1 MSIINKEAECDNCED
16 DHGGHKH
23 SSSKLIFKVEKSMI
37 KTAFYNLIFLILI
50 ETIAYFGFFKN
61 IPDFFSKYGYYLTFL
76 VIAVVINSIAVWH
89 IKAYRHV
96 FSCTTGMMIGMTIGM
111 SSGFSIG
118 LIVGATNGMFIGSL
132 AGIIIGIIVG
142 SYAGNCCGIMGIMEG
157 MMAGLMGGVMGAMT
171 SIMTINDNIKYFV
184 PLLVF
189 SIFII
194 LIGLI
199 VMVYEEE
206 IKKKNYVEYKGFQFL
221 PFITVNFIITLILT
235 FLMVYGPRS
244 FLLG

>member
-1 MSIINKEAECDNCED
+1 MSMLNKEAECDEFNTE
-16 DHGGHKH
+16 HLGH
-23 SSSKLIFKVEKSMI
+23 SSSKTIFKIEKSMI
-37 KTAFYNLIFLILI
+37 KTALYTLVFLILI
-50 ETIAYFGFFKN
+50 EVIAYFGFFQR
-61 IPDFFSKYGYYLTFL
+61 IPNFFSKYGYYLIFL
-76 VIAVVINSIAVWH
+76 VIAILINSVVLWH
-89 IKAYRHV
+89 IKAYKHV
-96 FSCTTGMMIGMTIGM
+96 FSCTTGMMIGMTVGM
-111 SSGFSIG
+111 SAGFSIG

-132 AGIIIGIIVG
+132 AGLIIGMIVG
-142 SYAGNCCGIMGIMEG
+142 SYAGNCCGIMGVMEG
-157 MMAGLMGGVMGAMT
+157 MMAGLMGGLMGGMT
-171 SIMTINDNIKYFV
+171 SVMTINDNIKYFV

-221 PFITVNFIITLILT
+221 PFITVNFIITLALT

-244 FLLG
+244 FLFG

>member
-1 MSIINKEAECDNCED
+1 MENIDNCDNCEPE
-16 DHGGHKH
+16 HVHH
-23 SSSKLIFKVEKSMI
+23 SSKKVIFNVEKSMI
-37 KTAFYNLIFLILI
+37 KISFYTLIILVLT
-50 ETIAYFGFFKN
+50 EAIAYFGFFKD
-61 IPDFFSKYGYYLTFL
+61 IPDFFPKYGYYLIFL
-76 VIAVVINSIAVWH
+76 VISIVINSIAFWH

-96 FSCTTGMMIGMTIGM
+96 FACTTGMMIGMTVGM
-111 SSGFSIG
+111 STGFSIG

-132 AGIIIGIIVG
+132 TGIIIGMIIG
-142 SYAGNCCGIMGIMEG
+142 SYAGNCCGIMGVMEG
-157 MMAGLMGGVMGAMT
+157 MMAGLMGGLMGGMT
-171 SIMTINDNIKYFV
+171 SVMTLNDNIKYFV
-184 PLLVF
+184 PLLIF

-221 PFITVNFIITLILT
+221 PFITVNFIITLALT

-244 FLLG
+244 FLFG

>member
-1 MSIINKEAECDNCED
+1 MENIDKCDNCED
-16 DHGGHKH
+16 EHTHHH
-23 SSSKLIFKVEKSMI
+23 SSKKIIFNVEKSMI
-37 KTAFYNLIFLILI
+37 KTGIYTFIILALV
-50 ETIAYFGFFKN
+50 EVIAYFGFFKN
-61 IPDFFSKYGYYLTFL
+61 IPDFFPKYGYYLIFL
-76 VIAVVINSIAVWH
+76 VISIVINSMAFWH
-89 IKAYRHV
+89 IRAYRHV
-96 FSCTTGMMIGMTIGM
+96 FACTTGMMIGMTVGM
-111 SSGFSIG
+111 STGFSIG

-132 AGIIIGIIVG
+132 AGIIIGMIVG
-142 SYAGNCCGIMGIMEG
+142 SYAGSCCGIMGILEG

-244 FLLG
+244 FLFG

>member
-1 MSIINKEAECDNCED
+1 MSIINKEAECDNCEPE
-16 DHGGHKH
+16 HKHH

-61 IPDFFSKYGYYLTFL
+61 IPDFFSKYGYYLIFL
-76 VIAVVINSIAVWH
+76 VIAVVINSIAIWH

-96 FSCTTGMMIGMTIGM
+96 FSCTTGMMIGM

-132 AGIIIGIIVG
+132 AGIIVGIIVG

-157 MMAGLMGGVMGAMT
+157 MMAGLMGGLMGAMT
-171 SIMTINDNIKYFV
+171 SVMTLNDNLAVFV
-184 PLLVF
+184 P
-189 SIFII
+189 I
-194 LIGLI
+194 LMISVLAMFIGLI
-199 VMVYEEE
+199 IMIYQEE
-206 IKKKNYVEYKGFQFL
+206 ISKKPDVHYHGFELL
-221 PFITVNFIITLILT
+221 PFITVNFIITLGLT
-235 FLMVYGPRS
+235 FLMVFGPRS
-244 FLLG
+244 FLFG

>member
-1 MSIINKEAECDNCED
+1 MESIDKCDNCED
-16 DHGGHKH
+16 EHVHHH
-23 SSSKLIFKVEKSMI
+23 SSKKVIFNIERSMI
-37 KTAFYNLIFLILI
+37 KTGIYTLIVLVLTEI
-50 ETIAYFGFFKN
+50 IAYFGFFRN
-61 IPDFFSKYGYYLTFL
+61 IPDFFSKYGYYLIFL
-76 VIAVVINSIAVWH
+76 VISIVINSMAFWH

-96 FSCTTGMMIGMTIGM
+96 FACTTGMMVGMTVGM
-111 SSGFSIG
+111 STGFSIG
-118 LIVGATNGMFIGSL
+118 LIIGATNGMFMGSL
-132 AGIIIGIIVG
+132 AGIIIGMVIG
-142 SYAGNCCGIMGIMEG
+142 SYAGNCCGIMGVMEG
-157 MMAGLMGGVMGAMT
+157 MMAGLMGGLMGGMT
-171 SIMTINDNIKYFV
+171 SVMTLNDNIKYFV

-221 PFITVNFIITLILT
+221 PFITVNFIITVGLT
-235 FLMVYGPRS
+235 FLMIYGPRS

>member
-1 MSIINKEAECDNCED
+1 MSIINKEAECDNCEPE
-16 DHGGHKH
+16 HKHH

-50 ETIAYFGFFKN
+50 EAIAYFGFFKN
-61 IPDFFSKYGYYLTFL
+61 IPDFFSKYGYYLIFL
-76 VIAVVINSIAVWH
+76 VIAVVINSIAIWH

-132 AGIIIGIIVG
+132 AGIIVGIIVG

-157 MMAGLMGGVMGAMT
+157 MMAGLMGGLMGAMT
-171 SIMTINDNIKYFV
+171 SVMTLNDNLAVFV
-184 PLLVF
+184 P
-189 SIFII
+189 I
-194 LIGLI
+194 LMISVLAMIIGLI
-199 VMVYEEE
+199 IMIYQEE
-206 IKKKNYVEYKGFQFL
+206 ISKKPDVHYHGFELL
-221 PFITVNFIITLILT
+221 PFITVNFIITLGLT
-235 FLMVYGPRS
+235 FLMVFGPRS
-244 FLLG
+244 FLFG